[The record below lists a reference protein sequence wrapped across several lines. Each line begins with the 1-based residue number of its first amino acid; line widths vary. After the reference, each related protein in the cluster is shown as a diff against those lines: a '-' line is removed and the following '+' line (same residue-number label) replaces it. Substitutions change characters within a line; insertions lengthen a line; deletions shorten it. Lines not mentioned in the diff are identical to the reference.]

1 MTSTGYTWS
10 FAGQAIMCV
19 GIVIPAYAVL
29 QKFGSR
35 LYKPMRLEHSV
46 LESVIP

>member
-1 MTSTGYTWS
+1 MAHAGYTWS
-10 FAGQAIMCV
+10 FAAQAIMCV

-29 QKFGSR
+29 QNFGSR
-35 LYKPMRLEHSV
+35 LRKPMHLELTV